1 MGSIVSPTCVADVRT
16 MPRSRRHPQFNIENL
31 PQSLRSAGIG
41 YVHLPGLGG
50 RRRPRPDS
58 PNTGWRNPSF
68 QGYADHM
75 QTIEFAKDL
84 ARLMDLA
91 RTQRAA
97 VMCAEAVPWRC
108 HRRLI
113 ADALTLH
120 GFVVEDLLSVGRC
133 APHKLTPWAHVD
145 GTRLT
150 YPPQ

>member
-1 MGSIVSPTCVADVRT
+1 MHGSLHTAVRGSLFAGFSSLPWTHRFLNRLLCSRSAIRRDRWTSSWLCCAPMGSIVSPTCVADVRT

-84 ARLMDLA
+84 ARLM
-91 RTQRAA
+91 
-97 VMCAEAVPWRC
+97 
-108 HRRLI
+108 
-113 ADALTLH
+113 
-120 GFVVEDLLSVGRC
+120 
-133 APHKLTPWAHVD
+133 
-145 GTRLT
+145 
-150 YPPQ
+150 